1 MSLYNVPALPHL
13 FRINRKTSILPPSS
27 SSFDAQFGGVLPP
40 AQTLTT
46 YHGTT
51 TYYIIKPSHPSPS
64 SSPPRHVVLVHGVGT
79 PAIGLL
85 PLATLL
91 AASSTPTTVLIY
103 DIWGHGLSST
113 PAETHTPG
121 LFHIQLLGLLSH
133 LQWTGVHLIGYSFG
147 GIIAA
152 SFIQFHSSAVES
164 LVLIAPAGLLRR
176 VNQSAWTRFIDFG
189 GWGWGW
195 ESLSA
200 KRIYD
205 FLGPG
210 PVEESWQENFKEKGL
225 AAIPRNAVQIW
236 EKENHEGHVASLVS
250 MYRYGGIYDMHETYR
265 SLVERGMDTKTLVLL
280 GETDG
285 FFEKEYMIAELK
297 QLGWMGEVRV
307 VEGVGHN
314 VAGEKTKETREFVEA
329 FWKALAGK

>member
-13 FRINRKTSILPPSS
+13 FQLNRKTSIPPPPS

-51 TYYIIKPSHPSPS
+51 TYYIIPPSHPSPS
-64 SSPPRHVVLVHGVGT
+64 SSPPRKAVLVHGVGT

-91 AASSTPTTVLIY
+91 AASSIPTTVLIY

-113 PAETHTPG
+113 PLATHTPG
-121 LFHIQLLGLLSH
+121 LFHIQILGLLSH
-133 LQWTGVHLIGYSFG
+133 LQWTRAHFIGFSFG
-147 GIIAA
+147 GIIVA
-152 SFIQFHSSAVES
+152 SFAQFHASVVQS

-176 VNQSAWTRFIDFG
+176 ASQSVWTRFLNFG

-195 ESLSA
+195 EAFSA

-210 PVEESWQENFKEKGL
+210 PVEEGWEKNFKERGL
-225 AAIPRNAVQIW
+225 DAIPRNAVQVW
-236 EKENHEGHVASLVS
+236 EKENHDGHVASLVS

-265 SLVERGMDTKTLVLL
+265 AVAKSGLETLVLL

-285 FFEKEYMIAELK
+285 FFEKDLMMGELEG
-297 QLGWMGEVRV
+297 LGWKGEVKV
-307 VEGVGHN
+307 VEGVGHGV
-314 VAGEKTKETREFVEA
+314 VAEKTKETEELVVK
-329 FWKALAGK
+329 FWDGLGKK

>member
-13 FRINRKTSILPPSS
+13 FRLKSKTSIPAPPSS
-27 SSFDAQFGGVLPP
+27 SFETQFGGVLTP
-40 AQTLTT
+40 AQSLST

-64 SSPPRHVVLVHGVGT
+64 SSPPRKVVLIHGVGT

-113 PAETHTPG
+113 PLETHTPG
-121 LFHIQLLGLLSH
+121 LFHTQILSLLSH
-133 LQWTGVHLIGYSFG
+133 LHWSRAHFVGFSFG
-147 GIIAA
+147 GITAA
-152 SFIQFHSSAVES
+152 SFTQFHASVVQS

-176 VNQSAWTRFIDFG
+176 SNQSAWTRFIEFG

-210 PVEESWQENFKEKGL
+210 PIEDDWQRKLKVEGL
-225 AAIPRNAVQIW
+225 DAIPRNAVQVW

-250 MYRYGGIYDMHETYR
+250 LYRYGGLYDMHETYR
-265 SLVERGMDTKTLVLL
+265 LVAESGMDTLVLL
-280 GETDG
+280 GETDA
-285 FFEKEYMIAELK
+285 FFEKGYMIGEL
-297 QLGWMGEVRV
+297 QALGWRGEVKV
-307 VEGVGHN
+307 VEGVGHG
-314 VAGEKTKETREFVEA
+314 VVGEKTKESEELIVN
-329 FWKALAGK
+329 FWESLEEK